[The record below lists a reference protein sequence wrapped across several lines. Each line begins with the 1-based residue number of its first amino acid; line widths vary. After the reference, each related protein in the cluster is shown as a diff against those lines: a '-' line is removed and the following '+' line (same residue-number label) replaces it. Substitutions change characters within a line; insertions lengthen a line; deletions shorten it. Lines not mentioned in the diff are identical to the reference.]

1 MNSAPFGNKKLYRS
15 LRECTDAVS
24 VRSLLSTEKVIEKLT
39 LGIKYYKQDNTSDV
53 DRVQIKEWTCMMGG

>member
-1 MNSAPFGNKKLYRS
+1 
-15 LRECTDAVS
+15 VS